1 MTELSFST
9 PEITARVREW
19 TSDEADSTLRKQVQ
33 ALVEAGN
40 VTELEDRFYRTLE
53 FGTGG
58 LRGLVGAGTNRM
70 NKVIVARATQGLANY
85 VKAHAPTSPGAVPGP
100 LRAAVAHD
108 SRHFSREFAETAACV
123 LAANGIICHISA
135 ELRPTPYL
143 SFAVRHLG
151 CHTGIVVTASHNPK
165 EYNGYKVYWNDGS
178 QVVPPHDKGII
189 REVDSVVSDDQV
201 QIMDFDK
208 AVAQGMVKIMG
219 KEMDEAYLNAILEQR
234 IDAAAAKASKIK
246 VVYTPLHGCGG
257 TLAID
262 ALERWGFTQILP
274 EEEQMKPNGDFP
286 TAASPNPEEGAAL
299 SRAIEL
305 ARRNEAEVVLATD
318 PDADRL
324 GIAVRHKGDYVLI
337 TGNQLSCLLAEY
349 ILSRRT
355 ALGTLPKKPAMA
367 STIVTT
373 PLLGS
378 IVRHYGALYEEV
390 LTGFKWI
397 ANQARAW
404 HKADPE
410 IAFLYGTEE
419 SYGFL
424 IGNHAMDKDGIVASC
439 LTAEAVAY
447 YQTQGK
453 TLVDVLHDLY
463 LRHEP
468 RMEWQKSITMPGKDG
483 AERIAALMQR
493 LKNTPPTSLAGE
505 NITRRTRVDEGKV
518 YHGQTGALI
527 ETLSL
532 PKSDVVIFELA
543 SGSKVIA
550 RPSGTEPKIKFYFFF
565 AGNSAET
572 LEEVEVILAG
582 LNARKEEF
590 QGSVL
595 KELGAV

>member
-1 MTELSFST
+1 MPQLSFST
-9 PEITARVREW
+9 PEIAARVAEW
-19 TSDEADSTLRKQVQ
+19 TSDAYDATLRREVQ
-33 ALVEAGN
+33 ALVDAGN

-58 LRGLVGAGTNRM
+58 LRGLIGAGTNRM
-70 NKVIVARATQGLANY
+70 NKIIVARATQGLANY
-85 VKAHAPTSPGAVPGP
+85 VKAHAETPGP

-123 LAANGIICHISA
+123 LAANGIICHISP

-165 EYNGYKVYWNDGS
+165 EYNGYKVYWHDGS

-189 REVDSVVSDDQV
+189 REVDNVVSEDQV
-201 QIMDFDK
+201 QIMNFDQG
-208 AVAQGMVKIMG
+208 VALGMIQIMG
-219 KEMDEAYLNAILEQR
+219 KEIDEAYIEAILKQR
-234 IDAAAAKASKIK
+234 IDLEAVAKSSTKI
-246 VVYTPLHGCGG
+246 VYTPLHGCGG
-257 TLAID
+257 TLAIK
-262 ALERWGFTQILP
+262 ALERWGFTHILP
-274 EEEQMKPNGDFP
+274 EEEQMKPDGDFP

-299 SRAIEL
+299 SRAIDL
-305 ARRNEAEVVLATD
+305 ARRNHADVVLATD

-324 GIAVRHKGDYVLI
+324 GIAVLHKGDYVLI
-337 TGNQLSCLLAEY
+337 TGNQLCCLLAEY
-349 ILSRRT
+349 ILARRT

-373 PLLGS
+373 PLLGD
-378 IVRHYGALYEEV
+378 IVRHYGSRYAEV

-404 HKADPE
+404 HAEDPE

-447 YQTQGK
+447 YQSQGK
-453 TLVDVLHDLY
+453 TLVDVLADLY
-463 LRHEP
+463 LRHQP

-483 AERIAALMQR
+483 AERIAALMQT
-493 LKNTPPTSLAGE
+493 LKTTPPKMLAGE
-505 NITRRTRVDEGKV
+505 RITRRTRVDEGKV
-518 YHGQTGALI
+518 YNGQTGELI
-527 ETLSL
+527 ETLTL
-532 PKSDVVIFELA
+532 PKSDVVIFELE

-565 AGNSAET
+565 AAAKVLNLNDVQTA
-572 LEEVEVILAG
+572 LEELA
-582 LNARKEEF
+582 NRKAEF
-590 QGSVL
+590 QGTVL
-595 KELGAV
+595 KELGA